1 MDKGV
6 ELFFE
11 IKYANGEQVHEKVLN
26 ISEWQSEKG
35 KLNHD

>member
-11 IKYANGEQVHEKVLN
+11 IKYANGEQVHEKVHN
-26 ISEWQSEKG
+26 ISDNQRKVNY
-35 KLNHD
+35 NHD